1 MSLKEDVIAVK
12 EEIGNEERFL
22 TAYVKTEKFVSKY
35 KIALIS
41 IASVAALSFA
51 GYIGYGFYEEARV
64 ASANEAYAKLIK
76 NSNDKAALET
86 LKDKSAPLYEAY
98 MLQTAHKT
106 NDKKAYESVA
116 TSKNRVVA
124 DMAAY
129 ELALASEN
137 IEKLSAYSANKENM
151 YKDLALFVLANKY
164 IEKKDYKKARETLN
178 KISATSELKEYS
190 NYLFHS
196 IVTL

>member
-1 MSLKEDVIAVK
+1 
-12 EEIGNEERFL
+12 
-22 TAYVKTEKFVSKY
+22 
-35 KIALIS
+35 
-41 IASVAALSFA
+41 
-51 GYIGYGFYEEARV
+51 
-64 ASANEAYAKLIK
+64 
-76 NSNDKAALET
+76 
-86 LKDKSAPLYEAY
+86 

-137 IEKLSAYSANKENM
+137 IEKLSAYSANKDNM

-164 IEKKDYKKARETLN
+164 IEKRL
-178 KISATSELKEYS
+178 
-190 NYLFHS
+190 
-196 IVTL
+196 